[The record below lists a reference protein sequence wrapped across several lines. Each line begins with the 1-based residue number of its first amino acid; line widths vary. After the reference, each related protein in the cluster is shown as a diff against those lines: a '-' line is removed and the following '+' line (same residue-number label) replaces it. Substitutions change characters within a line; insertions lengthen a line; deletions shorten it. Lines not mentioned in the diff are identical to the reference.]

1 LSATKKTQRNNILA
15 KLIAAKGKEVPLPEI
30 ASCAA
35 QYQSRLFELRRMG
48 YRIPAPRMETV
59 NGQRRTWYRLECG
72 PHSVRPVVPSV
83 SIEPTGN
90 SVANAVSAMTKAE
103 QEKAPNLFDM
113 GPFTKLEYPD

>member
-1 LSATKKTQRNNILA
+1 MAGSGQNEPTTLERLSNPSEKWAASLSATKETQRNNILA

-72 PHSVRPVVPSV
+72 PHS
-83 SIEPTGN
+83 
-90 SVANAVSAMTKAE
+90 
-103 QEKAPNLFDM
+103 
-113 GPFTKLEYPD
+113 